1 MNRSIR
7 FPPALLRFTLATF
20 VSVFAAG
27 LHGAEA
33 PPARLPLVRALALDV
48 NESQEIELADRTR
61 ARVKLLSLTET
72 RDTLR
77 NAVRQ
82 ALVTVQINGQSLVLT
97 SATYHLPIK
106 FGGFQ
111 IDCPI

>member
-1 MNRSIR
+1 MILCIDT
-7 FPPALLRFTLATF
+7 LLRFTLATL

-33 PPARLPLVRALALDV
+33 PRARMPLVRALDLDV
-48 NESQEIELADRTR
+48 NESQEIKLADRTR
-61 ARVKLLSLTET
+61 VRVKLLSLTET

-77 NAVRQ
+77 DAVRE
-82 ALVTVQINGQSLVLT
+82 ARVTVQLNGQSLVIT

-106 FGGFQ
+106 FG
-111 IDCPI
+111 